1 MHSDTHITDKLAQE
15 NQELRE
21 KLAIAEQWIGRELS
35 EIRFRKM
42 KEEAKKQTKHGLSE
56 SEQDIEERGKKYLGD
71 SYSLLSHENREL
83 LIESEINFSHLIRQ
97 KDIDGL
103 IVANAYQK
111 ILENLFEEHITKI
124 FRETYK
130 KSRLHPKKNDLLEK
144 TIYKVIQN
152 DFHLSLGK
160 IYLILQRGLQED
172 TGDLIALF
180 RESAEKQPL
189 YNALSHGEFWEYFS
203 DIIETGAFGEKRHA
217 GKITL
222 KDVRFLREKITGNF
236 EKEGFLKI
244 ILDYIK

>member
-1 MHSDTHITDKLAQE
+1 MHSDTHIAEKLARE
-15 NQELRE
+15 NRELRE

-42 KEEAKKQTKHGLSE
+42 KEEAKKQTKYGLME
-56 SEQDIEERGKKYLGD
+56 SEEDIEQRCMKYFWPHYTLM
-71 SYSLLSHENREL
+71 STENREL
-83 LIESEINFSHLIRQ
+83 LLESEINFSHLIRQ

-103 IVANAYQK
+103 IVTNAYQK
-111 ILENLFEEHITKI
+111 ILENLFEEHITKK
-124 FRETYK
+124 FRETHK
-130 KSRLHPKKNDLLEK
+130 KTRLHPQKNDLLEK
-144 TIYKVIQN
+144 TIYKVIKN
-152 DFHLSLGK
+152 DFHLSLWK
-160 IYLILQRGLQED
+160 IYLILERGLQED

-180 RESAEKQPL
+180 RQSAEQQPL
-189 YNALSHGEFWEYFS
+189 YNALSHGEFWEYFT

-222 KDVRFLREKITGNF
+222 KDVRLLREKITGNF

>member
-1 MHSDTHITDKLAQE
+1 
-15 NQELRE
+15 
-21 KLAIAEQWIGRELS
+21 
-35 EIRFRKM
+35 
-42 KEEAKKQTKHGLSE
+42 
-56 SEQDIEERGKKYLGD
+56 
-71 SYSLLSHENREL
+71 

-172 TGDLIALF
+172 TGDLITLF

-203 DIIETGAFGEKRHA
+203 DIIETGAFGEKTTRWKNHTQRRT
-217 GKITL
+217 ISPWENH
-222 KDVRFLREKITGNF
+222 R
-236 EKEGFLKI
+236 
-244 ILDYIK
+244 